1 MRSSAA
7 VFRVFGF
14 PVHVR
19 SGFLLFLGLVV
30 FLQGAEFGV
39 PFAVFVA
46 LFTLVHE
53 LGHAFAARATGAEA
67 EISLDFMAG
76 YAAFVPTRPLTRL
89 ERAGIS
95 FAGPGVQI
103 ALGGVAYLAVRGG
116 FGLPDTGRPIELA
129 LFWAGP
135 AIGVFN
141 LLPVLPFDGG
151 AIAQVLVEVVA
162 PRRARQVMQ
171 WFTVAVAAG
180 AIVWTVIDPD
190 LTRYLVF
197 ALIPLVSTAS
207 SMGGDR
213 RLRRDA
219 DTRTTLARAE
229 AMAWASGIVEFPR
242 GKRPSPWFR
251 ASLALRQGDAD
262 GARRILLDDLADQRM
277 VDWWPPD
284 AAPIEQLRPLVA
296 LLPRPLP
303 SGRAYSS
310 YVLVGVL
317 LRVGGYGEA
326 AHYGAAVYT
335 ERRSAMTAVQV
346 ARAAAALGE
355 RDTALNWLRAA
366 RAHTDTETLR
376 TTVEG
381 SAELAPLRGDPD
393 LQALLSD

>member
-7 VFRVFGF
+7 VVRVFGF

-19 SGFLLFLGLVV
+19 SGFLLFLALVV
-30 FLQGAEFGV
+30 FVQGAEFGL

-76 YAAFVPTRPLTRL
+76 YAAFVPTRPLSRP
-89 ERAGIS
+89 ERIGIS

-103 ALGGVAYLAVRGG
+103 ALGGIVYVLVSGG
-116 FGLPDTGRPIELA
+116 VGLPDTGHPVELA
-129 LFWAGP
+129 VFWAGP

-151 AIAQVLVEVVA
+151 AIAQVLVELVA
-162 PRRARQVMQ
+162 PNRARQVMQ
-171 WFTVAVAAG
+171 WFTVAVAG
-180 AIVWTVIDPD
+180 TAIVWTVIDPD

-197 ALIPLVSTAS
+197 ALIPLLSAAG

-213 RLRRDA
+213 RQRRDA
-219 DTRTTLARAE
+219 DGRAVLARAE
-229 AMAWASGIVEFPR
+229 ALAWATGTIDFPR
-242 GKRPSPWFR
+242 GRRPSPWFR
-251 ASLALRQGDAD
+251 AAQ
-262 GARRILLDDLADQRM
+262 ARRAGDPDTARRLLLEDLADRRM

-284 AAPIEQLRPLVA
+284 AAPVDELRPLVA
-296 LLPRPLP
+296 LLPRPLVA
-303 SGRAYSS
+303 GGAYST

-317 LRVGGYGEA
+317 LRLGEYTDA
-326 AHYGAAVYT
+326 AHLGAAAYA
-335 ERRSAMTAVQV
+335 ERRSAMLAVQV

-355 RDTALNWLRAA
+355 RTTAVNWLRAA
-366 RAHTDTETLR
+366 RGNTDPASLR
-376 TTVEG
+376 AAVEG
-381 SAELAPLRGDPD
+381 AAEFAALRDD
-393 LQALLSD
+393 ADVTALLAD